1 MQRDICAETDT
12 SFLIPISSTGNRS
25 VCQLIGLNSRTKQ
38 KLDAFKR
45 YINVKL
51 ILIIRVTSIGLPDE
65 DNIIREI
72 NMSISVTVPHYKSL
86 DITCYLAASPH
97 AVYMMRPIATDA
109 ACSVVCVLCV
119 CVCVLG
125 TQMSC
130 TKTAEPINIPFGGLT
145 RVGPRNHVLGGS
157 RSGE

>member
-119 CVCVLG
+119 CVCVY
-125 TQMSC
+125 
-130 TKTAEPINIPFGGLT
+130 
-145 RVGPRNHVLGGS
+145 
-157 RSGE
+157 